1 MQLLDNYIAL
11 EKQIHEYFGYEDNW
25 RELPLDDCRN
35 YYWNVDEAFG
45 VRYADSVQELETEI
59 GNCYSG
65 EFYFAGRTKIP
76 VYRKDDYTMIAIDTG
91 CDGNVMLM
99 IFDNSK
105 EIKEL
110 PETE

>member
-1 MQLLDNYIAL
+1 MQLLDNYQAL
-11 EKQIHEYFGYEDNW
+11 EKQIHEYFGYEQNW
-25 RELPLDDCRN
+25 RLLPIDDCRK
-35 YYWNVDEAFG
+35 YYWNVDDTSG
-45 VRYADSVQELETEI
+45 VNYADSVQELETET

-65 EFYFAGRTKIP
+65 EFYFAGSTEPLI
-76 VYRKDDYTMIAIDTG
+76 YRKTDYTMIAIDTG

-99 IFDNSK
+99 IFDNAK